1 LRGTERAIRALH
13 EYLVIKERE
22 VRETEQLL
30 RSSPLATAA
39 FNNRQLALLSHAPKH
54 QGFSYTFASH
64 SRSHRI
70 TYQTARTDLL
80 ALERAGL
87 VERLVRGRTF
97 VLVAPRDL
105 RRRPGGLGH
114 R

>member
-1 LRGTERAIRALH
+1 MRVTERAIRPLH
-13 EYLVIKERE
+13 VYLVIKERE

-30 RSSPLATAA
+30 RRSPLATAA
-39 FNNRQLALLSHAPKH
+39 FNNRQLALLSHALKH
-54 QGFSYTFASH
+54 QGFSYTFGSH
-64 SRSHRI
+64 SRSYRI

-87 VERLVRGRTF
+87 VERLVRGWTF
-97 VLVAPRDL
+97 VFVPPRDL
-105 RRRPGGLGH
+105 RHRLGGVGQ